1 MAKTQL
7 LQRLGRRKEMFEKYL
22 KGLKT
27 AETRKSPRESRTGNS
42 RKG

>member
-1 MAKTQL
+1 MTKTQL
-7 LQRLGRRKEMFEKYL
+7 LQRLGQRKEMFEKYL

-27 AETRKSPRESRTGNS
+27 AEKRKSLQESRAGDG

>member
-7 LQRLGRRKEMFEKYL
+7 LQRLGQRKEMFEKYL
-22 KGLKT
+22 KGLKM
-27 AETRKSPRESRTGNS
+27 AEKRKSQRESHAGNG